1 MLRFATAPR
10 SDMHISDLRI
20 ALFNYHKAQEKG
32 EDFIVRIEDLDTKSV
47 IEGKD
52 QEILDTL
59 ALFGVQYT
67 QVIHQSQNVRFH
79 TAMALQ
85 LLHEKKAFS
94 CFCSDAWLGGKEKY
108 DDACRNLP
116 AELVIDNEN
125 PFRIRVNAPESG
137 ALDSFEIMHQDKT
150 PTYDFASAV
159 DDMLSDISVIICD
172 ESYKEHSLKQAH
184 IRESLAYD
192 KQIEYMYVPSMT
204 GENPSVKSLLED
216 GFLPEAI
223 LDYLISKENSSFHFD
238 LKALQKKNRKHLKN
252 LDAKE
257 LSRYVGFADAEIGEL
272 ARLYLDEVYTTKAL
286 KARISPIFTKRN
298 VPESL
303 KEDVSMLI
311 EKIKNAPYF
320 EQYDDF
326 KNYLQQSSQ
335 ISEDFDKALRIVL
348 TNRVEGPDLAEIYK
362 YIKNYLGEIIK

>member
-1 MLRFATAPR
+1 MIRFAISPK
-10 SDMHISDLRI
+10 SDMTISDLHI
-20 ALFNYHKAQEKG
+20 AILNYKKAQEKG
-32 EDFIVRIEDLDTKSV
+32 ENFIVRIEDLDTENV

-59 ALFGVQYT
+59 ALFGIEYT

-94 CFCSDAWLGGKEKY
+94 CFCSDAWLEGKEKY

-125 PFRIRVNAPESG
+125 PFRVRINAPENG
-137 ALDSFEIMHQDKT
+137 ITDSFEIMHQDKT
-150 PTYDFASAV
+150 PTYDFACAV
-159 DDMLSDISVIICD
+159 DDMLSDISMIICD
-172 ESYKEHSLKQAH
+172 ESSKMQSIKQAH
-184 IRESLAYD
+184 IRNSLAYD
-192 KQIEYMYVPSMT
+192 KTIEYFYIPSMT
-204 GENPSVKSLLED
+204 GDNPGVKSLLED
-216 GFLPEAI
+216 GLLPESI

-238 LKALQKKNRKHLKN
+238 LQALKKKNQEHLKN

-272 ARLYLDEVYTTKAL
+272 ARLYLDNLYTTKEL
-286 KARISPIFTKRN
+286 KAMISPIFAQRN
-298 VPESL
+298 VPKSL
-303 KEDVSMLI
+303 KKQVAALTKTISS
-311 EKIKNAPYF
+311 APYF
-320 EQYDDF
+320 EKYDDF
-326 KNYLQQSSQ
+326 QSFLKQESGVH
-335 ISEDFDKALRIVL
+335 EDFEKALRVVL
-348 TNRVEGPDLAEIYK
+348 TNQEEGPALAEIYK